1 MVRVKR
7 GVIASKRRRKILK
20 QVKGFRWQRKSK
32 ERAAKDALLHAG
44 RHAFGD
50 RRKKKRDFRKLWNIK
65 INAAVRQLADAN
77 VRSYSQLIHK
87 LKKSGIGLNRK
98 MLAELAEKHPE
109 VFKVII
115 KEISK

>member
-7 GVIASKRRRKILK
+7 GVIALKRRRKILR

-50 RRKKKRDFRKLWNIK
+50 RRKKKRNFRKLWNIK
-65 INAAVRQLADAN
+65 INASAREN
-77 VRSYSQLIHK
+77 GISYSKLIDK
-87 LKKSGIGLNRK
+87 LKKAGVALNRK

-109 VFKVII
+109 IFKKILSAI
-115 KEISK
+115 

>member
-7 GVIASKRRRKILK
+7 GVIALKRRRKILR

-32 ERAAKDALLHAG
+32 ERSAKDALLHAG

-65 INAAVRQLADAN
+65 INAASREN
-77 VRSYSQLIHK
+77 GISYSQLIHK
-87 LKKSGIGLNRK
+87 LKTAGIDLNRK
-98 MLAELAEKHPE
+98 VLAELAEKHPE
-109 VFKVII
+109 VFKKIL
-115 KEISK
+115 SSLPA

>member
-7 GVIASKRRRKILK
+7 GVIALKRRRKILR

-50 RRKKKRDFRKLWNIK
+50 RRKKKRNFRALWNIK
-65 INAAVRQLADAN
+65 INAASRENGV
-77 VRSYSQLIHK
+77 SYSKLINK
-87 LKKSGIGLNRK
+87 LKKAGVAINRK
-98 MLAELAEKHPE
+98 MLAELAEKHPD
-109 VFKVII
+109 VFKKIL
-115 KEISK
+115 ENALAE